1 MRQRRYIIAGWSL
14 GLVAVG
20 AASLAFPAIADS
32 AVEQRDAAAWAQ
44 KADTFVDAVLE
55 ADSFTVE
62 SDNTLVTELVALKTD
77 IPLEDTASRDIA
89 VIKTLT
95 KSKPMTR
102 LWADYEMRQH
112 QCLSEAV
119 YYEARSETRSG
130 QIGVAEVVMNRVA
143 SKHYPN
149 SICGVV
155 YQGSERR
162 TGCQFSFTCDESMD
176 SDPKGKAWE
185 RSKDIATLTLTGMAP
200 KLTNKATHYHTM
212 DVNPVWAP
220 TLRYNGQI
228 GSHKFYR
235 FKWNERPVT
244 RSVNMSVA
252 PPS

>member
-1 MRQRRYIIAGWSL
+1 MKQRRYIIAGWSL

-20 AASLAFPAIADS
+20 AACIAFPAIAEN
-32 AVEQRDAAAWAQ
+32 AVEQREAAAWAQ
-44 KADTFVDAVLE
+44 KADSFVDAVLE
-55 ADSFTVE
+55 AEDFNVE
-62 SDNTLVTELVALKTD
+62 AGNTLITDLVELKTD
-77 IPLEDTASRDIA
+77 IPLDNTASRDVA

-95 KSKPMTR
+95 KSKPLTR

-112 QCLSEAV
+112 HCLSEAV

-149 SICGVV
+149 SICDVV

-162 TGCQFSFTCDESMD
+162 TGCQFSFTCDGSMD
-176 SDPKGKAWE
+176 DAPKGKAWE
-185 RSKDIATLTLTGMAP
+185 RSKDIAALTLTGMAP
-200 KLTNKATHYHTM
+200 KLTDKATHYHTT
-212 DVNPVWAP
+212 DVNPIWAP

-235 FKWNERPVT
+235 FKWKERPVT

>member
-1 MRQRRYIIAGWSL
+1 MKQRRYIIAGWSL

-20 AASLAFPAIADS
+20 AASLAFPAIAEN
-32 AVEQRDAAAWAQ
+32 AVEQREAAAWAQ
-44 KADTFVDAVLE
+44 KADSFVDMVLE
-55 ADSFTVE
+55 DETTFAGYQDSFVSDLVE
-62 SDNTLVTELVALKTD
+62 LKTD

-95 KSKPMTR
+95 KSKPLTR

-149 SICGVV
+149 SICEVV
-155 YQGSERR
+155 YQGSERH
-162 TGCQFSFTCDESMD
+162 TGCQFSFTCDGSMD
-176 SDPKGKAWE
+176 HAPKAKAWQ
-185 RSKDIATLTLTGMAP
+185 RSKDIATLKLTGMAP
-200 KLTNKATHYHTM
+200 KLTNKATHYHTT
-212 DVNPVWAP
+212 DVSPAWAP